1 MKRTVS
7 VLLYILI
14 GCVCACADATYHEMY
29 KFDPAPLLPF
39 QNQRIISS
47 GARYTGVTFNAYDTR
62 MPSEYKEC
70 NAFGNTLELGSGGPR
85 RGKIVGPDTPP
96 GNESPI
102 GEAWILMVM
111 IIGYA
116 IYIKNKQKSINKMK
130 KYTKY
135 GVIALMLML
144 GTVQAWGGAGWWN
157 DGGVVLTFSVNGSNT
172 TRTLNSGSQG
182 GETSLGTVTTGIT
195 LKTFTANV
203 WKDGSGNICSADM
216 FYRVKDSG
224 GTTVYDK
231 TGSATAASWKSNS
244 GNNQVW
250 EKANIN
256 DDLLNGGLAPGTYT
270 FECWFK
276 ATGNN
281 SGSSGCGTEWW
292 YSKNGDNYTYTFIVP
307 SRSLTVAG
315 AANGNTVSGNVSGIT
330 IGTAYTITATPTS
343 GYAFSGWTATSGG
356 SSITIANAS
365 SATTT
370 VTFNNYSSSAT
381 VTASFVAEETHDV
394 TVLYKYGST
403 TAKASTIETAVGVST
418 ERTFEAPVIDGYNF
432 YSWTFGSGLTMK
444 STNTTTNPCRFVTKS
459 TGTYELTTNYD
470 IAPVK
475 LLYGNSTPLN
485 SPSNSAM
492 TYDATKKAYYID
504 VTTSY
509 SPYYF
514 RFDFNNG
521 TQQYAGNWTSYPDV
535 NAVTANGD
543 KVTCDQEVKD
553 WGNKSSLKFTG
564 ESGSSIR
571 IWFSYKD
578 KQAWITETTYNVTVA
593 SGGNGTV
600 SPSNVS
606 AGKNTS
612 VAISAT
618 PNTHYIFENWS
629 ASTANITIADANSA
643 STTIKATSTGTVTA
657 NFADKWNIKG
667 YGGIMGDWNTWL
679 GLPNTGT
686 NTYGASFSLVK
697 GTNYYFKVVDRS
709 TNTSSTWYGNT
720 NGSGA
725 HTFSRNS
732 NTYTL
737 SSAGGEG
744 DNLHINPDVTGDYT
758 FSYNTSTKV
767 LTITYPTSYTITYG
781 GGDINGSD
789 AAISV
794 DPSFESGDYV
804 LASTAVTFSKGS
816 TKDGYNWKGWYP
828 NANGTGVAWSTTDAD
843 WTSAASTRTGDIS
856 VYACYTYKTYDVTL
870 IQTGKASGGSVTSV
884 TATYN
889 TAMPTIENT
898 GTNLPKA
905 QNGYKFVGYW
915 DLADGKGT
923 QYYDGNGNSTHVWDK
938 TSAATLYAYYKK
950 AEISIALD
958 PAAVKPTTDGDTSYV
973 VATPT
978 LSPVP
983 EGNVTVCWYLLQ
995 DNGNPVDPQPAFTPT
1010 GTNNAVQ
1017 FMVPEI
1023 SGVYKVRATVETGT
1037 NCGSGTLLNADTV
1050 NLVVAGDHL
1059 VTVRYMHGSY
1069 AIKSATQVSV
1079 GAMDSVSIEAPE
1091 LTGYTFNCWKLGEG
1105 VFSNKAVNPTQDTVV
1120 GVNPLK
1126 VVATYESVL
1135 TACYTP
1141 KRMIYFNNTLGWNSV
1156 TVYFYK
1162 NDSYWNNTNGTG
1174 ANQTYGFSD
1183 TPYSEGLHG
1192 AMTNIE
1198 GTTIWYFDCEEAGV
1212 NASYEDVVFT
1222 ELDQHTYGYFAK
1234 TGDQKNKVIRR
1245 GDFSSAMPMYV
1256 PLAGVDPVEMNG
1268 KLADYYNEG
1277 YWMNYPENTGF
1288 WLNIYNGK
1296 AYEDGL
1302 IQSIP
1307 FEFTPEK
1314 TLPMSL
1320 TVELAG
1326 NRTYGFEIYRN
1337 DGSYYGNTMTMKIN
1351 DSGDEGQTV
1360 QSFTYNAGKCGLLT
1374 SVAGDYTFKLDF
1386 GNNGGYKYL
1395 VGVHYP
1401 VAEGDYRIVY
1411 NDRAAWSYDAHSAD
1425 WFIASRTI
1433 AKQDGA
1439 KDIVSFYVSKATGA
1453 NASMKFQYADEIDAN
1468 GVVTWVDVT
1477 SGTIDLDGI
1486 STSGVYNFHL
1496 TQSAGV
1502 ISVEK
1507 TEKYAGE
1514 YYIRTDCAG
1523 SSKWDNYRVA
1533 DHQMTYTEF
1542 SKNRSTNTFGELFTH
1557 YYAHWCPRRT
1567 NIKFIVANDY
1577 SSCLTDTLVADQT
1590 NFNNLSDDGGGWLKT
1605 DNNKDEAADIYS
1617 ANIRFMY
1624 NDSTN
1629 KTSRAYVSAA
1639 TNITRKFLVLV
1650 AGDDRLRDKDGN
1662 TIASTTYLEAN
1673 ATLLADDQN
1682 WIYEVIVKAVPSARV
1697 KLYAKY
1703 NNIDQFFRGQSG
1715 DFSNENTMELLG
1727 GDPSAAAQK
1736 MRILYD
1742 FKTNRLVTAWMPDDS
1757 SITGD
1762 MAINAD
1768 VMITRTHQEAA
1779 QTITFTNDASKLSDV
1794 KTVYGAMKFNRWILN
1809 NRANPEDDNIDHCKD
1824 AKDLHDWHPLLDV
1837 ADQKSIY
1844 ERSLYFISFPFRV
1857 KLSEVFGF
1865 GHYWDEWYI
1874 EYYDG
1879 LNRAKNGYWIDSDP
1893 NWKFVTP
1900 EMLNSFYLEPNVG
1913 YILGL
1918 DLDFMKADN
1927 FDFWANHISS
1937 VELYFPSQSTIATIK
1952 STAVTMPALGEEYRC
1967 TINRGTTEGDRR
1979 IKDSFWRCIGV
1990 PGYTNYSSTLSD
2002 GSSTITWK
2010 TDGSLPFLY
2019 EWNMTDNTLTPQ
2031 ATSNFH
2037 FKAMHAYLVQNGDEI
2052 HWSAVSAPSS
2062 IIRRE
2067 RVETGEYEWRL
2078 TMDRN
2083 GVLEDQTYIR
2093 IKNDEEVTAEFDF
2106 NQDMVKELNYNRS
2119 DIYTMIGYERV
2130 AANSIPTSEQ
2140 MTVIPVGVDIEFD
2153 GEYTFAIPEGTNG
2166 IGVTL
2171 VDSET
2176 GERTSLSALDYTV
2189 NLETGVYNDRFYLE
2203 ISGIQETA
2211 TGMETV
2217 NGDRSETSG
2226 SRKVIIDG
2234 VLYIVK
2240 DGEIFDLT
2248 GRKCY

>member
-144 GTVQAWGGAGWWN
+144 GTVQALGYTLYLYTGSYTNWENDNAGFRVWTGSENVNFTSLGNHWWSC
-157 DGGVVLTFSVNGSNT
+157 TT
-172 TRTLNSGSQG
+172 TRTGTMYFKRTDSGHSSDWN
-182 GETSLGTVTTGIT
+182 EFSVASVSSSNNYVKVTGWDAGSA
-195 LKTFTANV
+195 FTARTITV
-203 WKDGSGNICSADM
+203 SAGSN
-216 FYRVKDSG
+216 
-224 GTTVYDK
+224 
-231 TGSATAASWKSNS
+231 GSVS
-244 GNNQVW
+244 
-250 EKANIN
+250 
-256 DDLLNGGLAPGTYT
+256 P
-270 FECWFK
+270 
-276 ATGNN
+276 
-281 SGSSGCGTEWW
+281 SS
-292 YSKNGDNYTYTFIVP
+292 
-307 SRSLTVAG
+307 TVAG
-315 AANGNTVSGNVSGIT
+315 
-330 IGTAYTITATPTS
+330 
-343 GYAFSGWTATSGG
+343 
-356 SSITIANAS
+356 SSVRS
-365 SATTT
+365 
-370 VTFNNYSSSAT
+370 
-381 VTASFVAEETHDV
+381 
-394 TVLYKYGST
+394 
-403 TAKASTIETAVGVST
+403 
-418 ERTFEAPVIDGYNF
+418 
-432 YSWTFGSGLTMK
+432 
-444 STNTTTNPCRFVTKS
+444 
-459 TGTYELTTNYD
+459 
-470 IAPVK
+470 
-475 LLYGNSTPLN
+475 
-485 SPSNSAM
+485 
-492 TYDATKKAYYID
+492 
-504 VTTSY
+504 
-509 SPYYF
+509 
-514 RFDFNNG
+514 
-521 TQQYAGNWTSYPDV
+521 
-535 NAVTANGD
+535 
-543 KVTCDQEVKD
+543 KD
-553 WGNKSSLKFTG
+553 N
-564 ESGSSIR
+564 I
-571 IWFSYKD
+571 
-578 KQAWITETTYNVTVA
+578 V
-593 SGGNGTV
+593 
-600 SPSNVS
+600 
-606 AGKNTS
+606 
-612 VAISAT
+612 AT
-618 PNTHYIFENWS
+618 PNTNFVFKNWTS
-629 ASTANITIADANSA
+629 SNSNATIADANSA
-643 STTIKATSTGTVTA
+643 TTYITTASGNCTVTA
-657 NFADKWNIKG
+657 NFVPKWYLRGSFNEWGTGNPFVFTSATAGYVEVDLTADGSFKIYNAESGAWYGSEYGIEKGVRLTTELWSDNDNNCPINICGLEGTFHFAIDLSGTYPKITVTYPIINQLRIFDADPTDDTNTNYFDFDAPVG
-667 YGGIMGDWNTWL
+667 SVYSKTLTLNAKTTYKFKAVYNSDFYGFKTGDPASGDNNYEHPMTIAEHSDWRMYTDGGDSYLYAPVAGTYTFNFNSDDGGIT
-679 GLPNTGT
+679 
-686 NTYGASFSLVK
+686 
-697 GTNYYFKVVDRS
+697 
-709 TNTSSTWYGNT
+709 
-720 NGSGA
+720 
-725 HTFSRNS
+725 TFSIDFPEA
-732 NTYTL
+732 
-737 SSAGGEG
+737 SSVSYGVGTIAGGE
-744 DNLHINPDVTGDYT
+744 DVT
-758 FSYNTSTKV
+758 S
-767 LTITYPTSYTITYG
+767 
-781 GGDINGSD
+781 
-789 AAISV
+789 
-794 DPSFESGDYV
+794 SFAFTSGDYV
-804 LASTAVTFSKGS
+804 LKTQAITFTRGDLIAGHK
-816 TKDGYNWKGWYP
+816 WKGWYDNP
-828 NANGTGVAWSTTDAD
+828 EGTGVALGTGSSI
-843 WTSAASTRTGDIS
+843 TSAANTRTNNTDYAF
-856 VYACYTYKTYDVTL
+856 YACYDYETYNVTL
-870 IQTGKASGGSVTSV
+870 SQTGKASGGSVTSV

-915 DLADGKGT
+915 DQADGKGT

-958 PAAVKPTTDGDTSYV
+958 PAAVKPTTAEDTSYV

-1174 ANQTYGFSD
+1174 ADQTYGFTD

-1245 GDFSSAMPMYV
+1245 GDFSSSMPMYV

-1337 DGSYYGNTMTMKIN
+1337 DGSYYGNSMTMKIN

-1360 QSFTYNAGKCGLLT
+1360 RSFTYNAGKCGLLT

-1486 STSGVYNFHL
+1486 TTSGVYNFHL

-1523 SSKWDNYRVA
+1523 SSKWDNYRAA

-1605 DNNKDEAADIYS
+1605 DNNEDEAADIYS

-1650 AGDDRLRDKDGN
+1650 AGDNKLRDKDGN
-1662 TIASTTYLEAN
+1662 TITSTTYLEAN

-1937 VELYFPSQSTIATIK
+1937 VELYFPSQSTIETIK

-2234 VLYIVK
+2234 VLFIVK